1 MTGIS
6 HLVATKLAHPQKLAH
21 VGWSYGGYMSAL
33 ALGKSKTSHGVEL
46 QAVCTGGT
54 LSDLISQ
61 VGTTDISYIY
71 SSWAG
76 ENYWDSDE
84 LRATMMDHSGMYHIQ
99 NATAPT
105 IMFRKCSRSLCV
117 CLPQRSGCTDGIDD
131 PRMPLSQSFQ
141 LHYALKHRGV
151 PVRFIT
157 FPGSGHIP
165 SDATQIKRVWD
176 ESLAWM
182 AAHMPV

>member
-6 HLVATKLAHPQKLAH
+6 HLVATKLADPQKLAH

-33 ALGKSKTSHGVEL
+33 ALGKSKASHGVEL

-105 IMFRKCSRSLCV
+105 IMFRKCNRSLCV
-117 CLPQRSGCTDGIDD
+117 FFCAKRSGFAQTVSTTRACRFHSPSSCTT
-131 PRMPLSQSFQ
+131 R
-141 LHYALKHRGV
+141 
-151 PVRFIT
+151 
-157 FPGSGHIP
+157 
-165 SDATQIKRVWD
+165 
-176 ESLAWM
+176 
-182 AAHMPV
+182 